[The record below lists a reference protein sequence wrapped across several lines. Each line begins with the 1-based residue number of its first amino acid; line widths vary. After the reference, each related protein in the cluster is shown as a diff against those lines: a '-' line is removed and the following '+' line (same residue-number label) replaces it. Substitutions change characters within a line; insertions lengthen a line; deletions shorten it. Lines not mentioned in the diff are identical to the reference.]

1 MYEEGVGQ
9 QILRNKIILQRIKP
23 DFYIFL
29 ASVPFMM
36 DKIDRVRL
44 RLDGRPVK
52 GILEDKEAEVRWVD
66 SHLEDN

>member
-1 MYEEGVGQ
+1 
-9 QILRNKIILQRIKP
+9 
-23 DFYIFL
+23 
-29 ASVPFMM
+29 MM

-66 SHLEDN
+66 SHLEDNWEGSNLRVEWKTGTLTPQEKQTGKIRYEELR